1 MHMWSLFQ
9 TPLYS
14 IVGRPSST
22 SSLDRRALK
31 TAASESDRCLALR
44 KSARQ
49 TLSQTP
55 SYSNGKTASQDS
67 VARRQIWA
75 NGVYTGSV
83 NQHGYS
89 RGAEIFRARDAKIA
103 KEKEAAAK
111 AAAKEQK

>member
-1 MHMWSLFQ
+1 MHMRWLLQ

-22 SSLDRRALK
+22 SSLDTRTLK
-31 TAASESDRCLALR
+31 TAACESDRCLALR
-44 KSARQ
+44 KSARHS
-49 TLSQTP
+49 LSQSP
-55 SYSNGKTASQDS
+55 SYSNDKTASHDS

-89 RGAEIFRARDAKIA
+89 RGAEIFRARDAIIA

-111 AAAKEQK
+111 AAATKQK